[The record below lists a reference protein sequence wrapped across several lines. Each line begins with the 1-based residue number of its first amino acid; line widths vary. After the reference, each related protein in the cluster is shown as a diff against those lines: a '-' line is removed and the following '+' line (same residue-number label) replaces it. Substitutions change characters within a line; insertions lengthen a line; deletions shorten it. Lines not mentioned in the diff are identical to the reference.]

1 MILKKL
7 TIEQFGK
14 IEHFDIL
21 FNEQVTAITVHDT
34 ESIVKAIGLATDNK
48 YLIDRSGAFTV
59 SGNTQIV
66 LNLEIAGHPYSITA
80 IGQPY
85 SSECI

>member
-34 ESIVKAIGLATDNK
+34 ESIVKAIGLATGNK
-48 YLIDRSGAFTV
+48 YLIGPFRGIYGFRQYTNCPQS
-59 SGNTQIV
+59 
-66 LNLEIAGHPYSITA
+66 
-80 IGQPY
+80 
-85 SSECI
+85 